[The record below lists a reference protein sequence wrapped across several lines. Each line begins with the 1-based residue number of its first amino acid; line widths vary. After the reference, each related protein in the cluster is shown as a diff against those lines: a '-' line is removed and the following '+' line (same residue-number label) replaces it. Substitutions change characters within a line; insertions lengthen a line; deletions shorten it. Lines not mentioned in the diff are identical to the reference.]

1 MAVACACSYQ
11 AERIQ
16 TSLCAGENIHVSEA
30 LNDESAIGQPQHGQK
45 TAAAAAAAAAT
56 EMLTVGL
63 AMSQITATKTKKQTA
78 Q

>member
-45 TAAAAAAAAAT
+45 TAAAAAAAT